1 MMIPPQEKR
10 DFFIQLDR
18 EFRNHPLHQQ
28 QDELYRLYPWTIEA
42 VQNLFQHDPEKK
54 QRFLRYTRK
63 TGKSNLLFIRL
74 SRMADALGWTPNL

>member
-1 MMIPPQEKR
+1 MVIPQQEKR

-42 VQNLFQHDPEKK
+42 VRNLFQNDPEKK
-54 QRFLRYTRK
+54 QRFHRYTRK
-63 TGKSNLLFIRL
+63 TGKSNVLFICL
-74 SRMADALGWTPNL
+74 SRMADVLHWVPNV